1 MAKRMINPDW
11 KKLRS
16 LPGYLQRAWFYIW
29 DKSDAAGVY
38 HFDEDYLKLD
48 LKLKE
53 TVTLQDLA
61 RLPECKILPGERILI
76 ENFLSVNYGH
86 LRPDYNP
93 HKPAYRDLE
102 KNGLSLNS
110 SLTQALAKEEEEGE
124 DKDEEKDEDKDE
136 EVFRGDDKKL
146 LVSKM
151 CSAWYKKFPAYTADK
166 TRDRAGMG
174 QIINFIWEQG
184 NVNPMAGPV
193 DQEKTLA
200 TLQLIADQ
208 VNREVFWV
216 NKPLV
221 SISRNIQEFYNKIK
235 NPVNGKDHT
244 GGAATNGTLRTE
256 VQAELERRRAKRQ
269 QAGN

>member
-93 HKPAYRDLE
+93 HKPAYRDLA
-102 KNGLSLNS
+102 KNGLNLNS
-110 SLTQALAKEEEEGE
+110 SLNQAYTKEEEEGE
-124 DKDEEKDEDKDE
+124 DKDEEKGEEKDEDVFTGGDE
-136 EVFRGDDKKL
+136 KY
-146 LVSKM
+146 LVPKM
-151 CSAWYKKFPAYTADK
+151 CAAWYQNFPKYTADK
-166 TRDRAGMG
+166 KMDEEAMG
-174 QIINFIWEQG
+174 KVLAFIWRKAEE
-184 NVNPMAGPV
+184 NPMAGPI
-193 DQEKTLA
+193 DQERTLN

-208 VNREVFWV
+208 VNREPFWL
-216 NKPLV
+216 NKPIK
-221 SISRNIQEFYNKIK
+221 SIANSIQEFYNKIK

-244 GGAATNGTLRTE
+244 GGAANGSIRTE
-256 VQAELERRRAKRQ
+256 VQAEFERRRAKRQ